1 MENCNLNAVT
11 WLSVLER
18 LSFPLLM
25 VVVTGLIA
33 IVIAAAKVGLRWSAM
48 LVHSA
53 LQASAASE
61 RKSCGSL
68 KETPVNATPVQVV
81 STDDGELVI

>member
-11 WLSVLER
+11 LLSILER

-61 RKSCGSL
+61 RKSCG
-68 KETPVNATPVQVV
+68 EIPVNATSMQVV
-81 STDDGELVI
+81 STDKGELVI

>member
-1 MENCNLNAVT
+1 MENCNLNTVT
-11 WLSVLER
+11 WLSVLEG

-53 LQASAASE
+53 LQASASE
-61 RKSCGSL
+61 RKCCGDL
-68 KETPVNATPVQVV
+68 REIPVNATPVQVV
-81 STDDGELVI
+81 STDEGELVI

>member
-1 MENCNLNAVT
+1 MKNCNVNAVT
-11 WLSVLER
+11 LSILER
-18 LSFPLLM
+18 LSFPLL
-25 VVVTGLIA
+25 VVVVIA
-33 IVIAAAKVGLRWSAM
+33 LVIAAVKVGLRWSAM

-53 LQASAASE
+53 LQDSAASE
-61 RKSCGSL
+61 RKPCTGL